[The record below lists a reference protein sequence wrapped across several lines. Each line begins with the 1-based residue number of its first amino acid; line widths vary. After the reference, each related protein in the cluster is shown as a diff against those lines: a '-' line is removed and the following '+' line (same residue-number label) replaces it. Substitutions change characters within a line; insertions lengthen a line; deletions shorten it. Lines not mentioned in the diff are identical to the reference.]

1 MCILSDYYGCQ
12 IDKDCMSKERAAMN
26 RSSTAAN
33 TGIWKPLDLVSKERA
48 AMNRSSTAAN
58 TGIWKPLD
66 LVQQEESL
74 KRICSSNLKHRK
86 QDISSALIADK
97 YRLHLKLQLTK
108 EGMTCA
114 LLGVDVNPTVFFID
128 RLLSGA
134 CCSDDFKSN
143 ALEDYVSSRLA
154 VVTINCSKD
163 CFMSQNYGSALKQFV
178 PSTKVNE
185 SKNTTLHSSSDIG
198 YNKSESSTNM
208 NINDIARNGFT
219 YHGSRFQF
227 LLSKDPKD
235 KVAYFLRNDCKDKRF
250 PCANAVRKFIA
261 DFASQP
267 TVSRAGMIGV
277 LTN

>member
-1 MCILSDYYGCQ
+1 MASYNVPLMENLYRMRILSDYYGCQ
-12 IDKDCMSKERAAMN
+12 IDKDCMSEERAAVN

-33 TGIWKPLDLVSKERA
+33 AGR
-48 AMNRSSTAAN
+48 
-58 TGIWKPLD
+58 WKPLD

-74 KRICSSNLKHRK
+74 RRKFSSNLRHRK
-86 QDISSALIADK
+86 QDISSTLIADR

-108 EGMTCA
+108 EGMTCT
-114 LLGVDVNPTVFFID
+114 LLGVDVDPTVFFID

-134 CCSDDFKSN
+134 CCSDDLKSN
-143 ALEDYVSSRLA
+143 DLEDYVSSRLA

-163 CFMSQNYGSALKQFV
+163 YLMSQNYGSALRQFA

-185 SKNTTLHSSSDIG
+185 SKNTTHNSSIDTG
-198 YNKSESSTNM
+198 YNKLELSTNM
-208 NINDIARNGFT
+208 NISDIARNGFT

-235 KVAYFLRNDCKDKRF
+235 KVAYFLRNDCRDKRF

-261 DFASQP
+261 DFSSQP
-267 TVSRAGMIGV
+267 TVSRAGMIKV
-277 LTN
+277 FPNS